1 MPTAQRCSQDNPGS
15 SLFSTSK
22 ILSYHAFDY
31 DGDTD
36 MENVEGAEAKPSS
49 RTGFSVVPSDNL
61 ATIPESVDQATS

>member
-1 MPTAQRCSQDNPGS
+1 MYMLLP
-15 SLFSTSK
+15 
-22 ILSYHAFDY
+22 YHAFDY

-61 ATIPESVDQATS
+61 AIIPESVDQATS